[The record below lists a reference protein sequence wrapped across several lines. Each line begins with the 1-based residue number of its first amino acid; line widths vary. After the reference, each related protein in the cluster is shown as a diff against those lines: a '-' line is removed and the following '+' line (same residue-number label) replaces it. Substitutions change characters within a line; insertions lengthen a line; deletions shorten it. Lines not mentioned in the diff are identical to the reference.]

1 MKTRRL
7 FRGLIAVLLTMVISI
22 FIINCIPPSTA
33 TTEGD
38 ESVISAEKARQ
49 DSLRNLDCERY
60 LSFAYSYYQ
69 NQNWSGAISNFKKMV
84 DLGCD
89 EDYARD
95 IFAYY
100 GRSYQQ
106 LAKEDPV
113 YYDSALFVYIEGEK
127 YLPDNEFLHKNMAYI
142 YHIQG
147 KVDLELREYEKLV
160 DINPDDIEL
169 YRNLVK
175 LYFSSEK
182 YEDALWPI
190 EEILRIDPNDEQAV
204 NDRMIAFDRMGKDI
218 IDVQREQ
225 WEKNPDNIRYGMEY
239 AFSLQDRLEYESAI
253 EVYKRIA
260 AIDNGNRE
268 VWENL
273 GRLYTALDRTEDA
286 LNLISVRI
294 VQELISPASVIETA
308 RRMHLTTKMSPVDA
322 IALGSEAVIPLEI
335 TSAYGIFA
343 NHGIWVEPIA
353 ITKIEDRYGN
363 TVAEYTPKQDLI
375 FSEETAYLVTNLLET
390 VINKGTG
397 KNSRNVFGFRHT
409 AAGKTGTTNNFS
421 DAWFVGYTP
430 RIVAGVW
437 VGVDNPGV
445 SLGRGESGARAA
457 LPVWANFMKQVHKE
471 MNWRDTKFIRP
482 PGIVEVNICRDTKLL
497 PSKYCP
503 IETELFTKKTAPTQH
518 CPLHRDIVEP
528 EVKDRVIF

>member
-286 LNLISVRI
+286 MKSYLHINKNIDPKDIATIQQI
-294 VQELISPASVIETA
+294 VKGYLHKEDFPNALLWSEKA
-308 RRMHLTTKMSPVDA
+308 VDQGNQS
-322 IALGSEAVIPLEI
+322 L
-335 TSAYGIFA
+335 AY
-343 NHGIWVEPIA
+343 
-353 ITKIEDRYGN
+353 KIRAEVYYTG
-363 TVAEYTPKQDLI
+363 AEYCVGDRKMNFEDKLVYKLAYDDYKKAFASGDQSVKSRIDFLK
-375 FSEETAYLVTNLLET
+375 SYLVPT
-390 VINKGTG
+390 VEDWFMNKDDEKG
-397 KNSRNVFGFRHT
+397 NPRRVF
-409 AAGKTGTTNNFS
+409 K
-421 DAWFVGYTP
+421 P
-430 RIVAGVW
+430 
-437 VGVDNPGV
+437 
-445 SLGRGESGARAA
+445 RGECYSWIKTD
-457 LPVWANFMKQVHKE
+457 V
-471 MNWRDTKFIRP
+471 
-482 PGIVEVNICRDTKLL
+482 
-497 PSKYCP
+497 
-503 IETELFTKKTAPTQH
+503 KK
-518 CPLHRDIVEP
+518 D
-528 EVKDRVIF
+528 